1 MALTP
6 AQIKTIRDLPKV
18 ELHVHLEGFVDLPFW
33 RAMTKAQGTWSEAR
47 DQEMAQKFAFQSFP
61 LFLKC
66 FGAVI
71 FSFKTPGDFYLLAQK
86 ALADLKAQGV
96 VYGELMFTPAFFVDR
111 GIPFPEIMAEIDR
124 AAKEAEREGGPR
136 LALIF
141 DGARNFGTQAV
152 QHCFDLAAADRTGRV
167 IGVGLGGDEAHFP
180 ARDFKDQFAWAKAQG
195 FRLTCHA
202 GEAAGEDS
210 IAQAVGIL
218 GAERI
223 GHALGL
229 TPGGRVEELV
239 LEKGVALDL
248 CPHSNLT
255 TGVLA
260 SLDQHPFL
268 AYRERGHKVSL
279 NSDDPGFFQTNL
291 LKEYLWASEAL
302 GLSPQDLGSLGQA
315 ALDQSFLPEPEK
327 RRLLEKRQSAPTL

>member
-1 MALTP
+1 MPVAPAL
-6 AQIKTIRDLPKV
+6 AQSIRALPKV
-18 ELHVHLEGFVDLPFW
+18 ELHVHLEGFVDLSFW
-33 RAMTKAQGTWSEAR
+33 RAMTQAQGTWTEQR
-47 DQEMAQKFAFQSFP
+47 DLEMAQKFGFQSFP

-71 FSFKTPGDFYLLAQK
+71 FSFMTPGDFYLLTQK
-86 ALADLKAQGV
+86 ALADLKSQGV

-111 GIPFPEIMAEIDR
+111 GINFPEIMAEIDR
-124 AAKEAEREGGPR
+124 AAKEAEREGGPK

-152 QHCFDLAAADRTGRV
+152 QHCFDLAAADPTGRV
-167 IGVGLGGDEAHFP
+167 IGVGLGGDEVHFP
-180 ARDFKDQFAWAKAQG
+180 AQDFVAQFAWAKAQG

-210 IAQAVGIL
+210 IAQAVELL

-229 TPGGRVEELV
+229 TPGGPVEELV
-239 LEKGVALDL
+239 LSKGVALDL

-260 SLDQHPFL
+260 DLNRHPFL
-268 AYRERGHKVSL
+268 AYRQRGHKVSL
-279 NSDDPGFFQTNL
+279 NSDDPGFFKTSL
-291 LKEYLWASEAL
+291 LKEYLWAAESL
-302 GLSPQDLGSLGQA
+302 GLTLEDLTALSLA
-315 ALDQSFLPEPEK
+315 ALDQSFLAAPEK
-327 RRLLEKRQSAPTL
+327 RRFQEKLTSAQL